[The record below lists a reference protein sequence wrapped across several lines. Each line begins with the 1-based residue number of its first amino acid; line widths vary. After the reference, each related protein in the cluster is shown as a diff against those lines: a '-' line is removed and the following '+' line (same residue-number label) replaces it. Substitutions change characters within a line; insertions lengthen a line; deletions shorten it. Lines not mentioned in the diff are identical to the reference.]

1 METVINEERNDRV
14 NGLKARQTT
23 KNGKMSI
30 SFEFK
35 SKFSNGY
42 DGCGTHTHK

>member
-1 METVINEERNDRV
+1 MEKTAQENRNDLV
-14 NGLKARQTT
+14 KGLKAKHVT
-23 KNGKMSI
+23 KNGKSTI

-35 SKFSNGY
+35 SKFSLGY